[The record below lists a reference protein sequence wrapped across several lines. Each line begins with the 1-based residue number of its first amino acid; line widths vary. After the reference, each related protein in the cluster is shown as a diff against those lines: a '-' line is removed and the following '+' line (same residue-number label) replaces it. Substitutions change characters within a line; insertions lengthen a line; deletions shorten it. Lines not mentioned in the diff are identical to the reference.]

1 MRIASAAL
9 AGLIFGI
16 GLALSGMLDPARV
29 IGFLDISRGAWDPT
43 LVFVLGGA
51 VSVAALGFAL
61 AGRRKA
67 PVFDASFHLPASKA
81 IDARLLGGAAL
92 FGVGWGLVGYCP
104 GPAIASLGFAGQ
116 SAAIFTLAMVGG
128 MVVARWTLLPEAP
141 TGSSSQNT

>member
-29 IGFLDISRGAWDPT
+29 LGFLDITGGRWDPT

-51 VSVAALGFAL
+51 VGVAAIGFAL
-61 AGRRKA
+61 TQRRAA
-67 PVFDASFHLPASKA
+67 PVYDESFHIPQATL
-81 IDARLLGGAAL
+81 DARILGGAAM

-104 GPAIASLGFAGQ
+104 GPAIASIGYAGTPTALF
-116 SAAIFTLAMVGG
+116 SLAMVGG
-128 MVVARWTLLPEAP
+128 MLLYRLLPESAGRA
-141 TGSSSQNT
+141 T

>member
-29 IGFLDISRGAWDPT
+29 LGFLDIAGGQWDPT

-51 VSVAALGFAL
+51 VGVAAIGFGL
-61 AGRRKA
+61 IRLKA
-67 PVFDASFHLPASKA
+67 KPLFDERFHLSEATA
-81 IDARLLGGAAL
+81 IDARLLGGAAM

-104 GPAIASLGFAGQ
+104 GPAIASIGFAGTP
-116 SAAIFTLAMVGG
+116 SAIFALAMVGG
-128 MVVARWTLLPEAP
+128 MLLHRALPESA
-141 TGSSSQNT
+141 SQSP

>member
-29 IGFLDISRGAWDPT
+29 LGFLDIAGGRWDPT

-51 VSVAALGFAL
+51 VGVAAIGFGL
-61 AGRRKA
+61 IRLRTKPLFGER
-67 PVFDASFHLPASKA
+67 FHLSEVTA
-81 IDARLLGGAAL
+81 IDARLLGGAAM

-104 GPAIASLGFAGQ
+104 GPAIASIGFAGTP
-116 SAAIFTLAMVGG
+116 SAIFALAMVGG
-128 MVVARWTLLPEAP
+128 MLLHRALPESP
-141 TGSSSQNT
+141 SEGS